1 MSDVITWD
9 VSPPLP
15 NRTLDIA
22 EVAAFLHV
30 SAKTVY
36 RLTPLLRGFKVG
48 ATWRFRPEDVLRYA
62 RGDA

>member
-1 MSDVITWD
+1 MSDVIVWD
-9 VSPPLP
+9 ITPPLP
-15 NRTLDIA
+15 NRALAVA

-36 RLTPLLRGFKVG
+36 RLAPQLGGFKVG
-48 ATWRFRPEDVLRYA
+48 ANWRFRPEDVLRYA